1 MNATAELYLRGAQS
15 HLRAAQFCHEGAHR
29 GPAVAEAYHS
39 VLASIKVRLLKRGK
53 KLPNSHSRSL
63 ALLYHEFVE
72 EDDIESD
79 THSFVHKLQSYR
91 DDWNYEA
98 EVPDLH
104 TTSKAIKIASTLKD
118 IVDPNAPP
126 QESVAE

>member
-1 MNATAELYLRGAQS
+1 MNTTAEFYLRGAQS
-15 HLRAAQFCHEGAHR
+15 HLRSAQFCREGGHR

-53 KLPNSHSRSL
+53 DLPKSHSRAL

-72 EDDIESD
+72 ENDLESD

-104 TTSKAIKIASTLKD
+104 TTSKAIGVAATLKD
-118 IVDPNAPP
+118 IVDPNVPA
-126 QESVAE
+126 Q